1 MKMKKLGS
9 LMMVGVLVGTMLVGC
24 GRGRSSET
32 KDAKKEGSSDAM
44 KVSLLCVGN
53 LGDKGFNDSAAKGM
67 ERMKKEMGAETKIIE
82 LGRDE
87 SSYEG
92 NFFDVSE
99 QGYDLIISGTW
110 SAKEVIEQM
119 SVEYPENKY
128 LCFDCAVD
136 RDVATEGNIM
146 GITYEG
152 NQAAYLCGVLSAKMF
167 EVENEKIDPSEKK
180 LGFIGSLDTAVIN
193 DFLLGYIEGV
203 KSVDPEIK
211 IMTSYVGS
219 YEDVSKCMEMTT
231 QLYNQGAQIVY
242 APTSQSILGAVSAA
256 QKADKYLIA
265 CDQDLYTEL
274 KDTEPE
280 LAPYVLS
287 SSVKNIGESLVAAV
301 QGWKDG
307 SMSFDEN
314 YVLGLESDAVGLA
327 KNENYESIVPE
338 DIRAMIDEVEQDI
351 IDGKIKVSTAFD
363 LSTDEIAKIRDAM
376 KP

>member
-1 MKMKKLGS
+1 
-9 LMMVGVLVGTMLVGC
+9 
-24 GRGRSSET
+24 
-32 KDAKKEGSSDAM
+32 
-44 KVSLLCVGN
+44 
-53 LGDKGFNDSAAKGM
+53 
-67 ERMKKEMGAETKIIE
+67 
-82 LGRDE
+82 
-87 SSYEG
+87 
-92 NFFDVSE
+92 
-99 QGYDLIISGTW
+99 
-110 SAKEVIEQM
+110 
-119 SVEYPENKY
+119 
-128 LCFDCAVD
+128 
-136 RDVATEGNIM
+136 M

>member
-24 GRGRSSET
+24 GKGSSSET